1 MTLSFDTLA
10 EYQAAKQQGGE
21 IYEAVIASERYTA
34 TAVSYIASLG
44 RSVIDGKNVI
54 VARSQGQ
61 PGDVL
66 LWRTADAQFFWLKS
80 YVPVSAWDAAYIGQ
94 LVCDTTQLASAGYVP
109 CGVMLYRV
117 GRRAAVLS
125 LSDVASAA
133 WGPASLVPDVATFPT
148 ITRADGAGVESVSLN
163 LYQAEKVVSAV
174 DPVLMPVLRSD
185 WDAMVSAALQGLTA
199 SGSFTGGGWSTA
211 GGVASLTFTLG
222 TEQKTIDPA
231 IYDFCYDDFYLSEVV
246 VRPDLPLAGPQN
258 TGAAVFMASAAFL
271 CASYGIVS
279 IPDLAPARWWL
290 PSIGDF
296 CHTLPDFLSR
306 KGTLPSGTLW
316 SSDQVDASRA
326 WAASLQGAI
335 GFAEDKTAA
344 HGVRALTNI
353 QI

>member
-1 MTLSFDTLA
+1 MTLSYDTIA
-10 EYQAAKQQGGE
+10 DYQAAKQQGGE
-21 IYEAVIASERYTA
+21 IYEAVIVSERYTA

-44 RSVIDGKNVI
+44 RSVLDGKNVI
-54 VARSQGQ
+54 VTREQGQ

-80 YVPVSAWDAAYIGQ
+80 YVPVSAWDSAYIGQ
-94 LVCDTTQLASAGYVP
+94 IVCDTTQLASAGYVP

-133 WGPASLVPDVATFPT
+133 WGPASLLPDVATFPT

-174 DPVLMPVLRSD
+174 DTVLMPVLRSD

-199 SGSFTGGGWSTA
+199 SGSFTGGDWSTA

-222 TEQKTIDPA
+222 TEPKTIDPA
-231 IYDFCYDDFYLSEVV
+231 IYDFCYDDFYLSEVI

-258 TGAAVFMASAAFL
+258 TGAIIAAGGSSA
-271 CASYGIVS
+271 CASYGFAS
-279 IPDLAPARWWL
+279 IPDLVAGRWWM

-296 CHTLPDFLSR
+296 CNTLPDFLSR

-326 WAASLQGAI
+326 WAASLQGALS
-335 GFAEDKTAA
+335 FAEDKTAA
-344 HGVRALTNI
+344 HGVRALTKI
-353 QI
+353 LI

>member
-1 MTLSFDTLA
+1 MTLSFDTIA
-10 EYQAAKQQGGE
+10 DYQAAKQQGGE
-21 IYEAVIASERYTA
+21 IYEAVIASDRYTA

-44 RSVIDGKNVI
+44 RSVLDGKNVI
-54 VARSQGQ
+54 VTRAQGQ

-94 LVCDTTQLASAGYVP
+94 IVCDTTQLASAGYVP

-125 LSDVASAA
+125 LSDVTSAA
-133 WGPASLVPDVATFPT
+133 WGPASLVPNVATFPT
-148 ITRADGAGVESVSLN
+148 LTRADGAGVESVSLN

-185 WDAMVSAALQGLTA
+185 WDAMVSAALRGITA

-211 GGVASLTFTLG
+211 GGVASLTFTIG
-222 TEQKTIDPA
+222 TEQKTINPA
-231 IYDFCYDDFYLSEVV
+231 DYSFNYNDFYGDNVSVWDSV
-246 VRPDLPLAGPQN
+246 PPIGPQN
-258 TGAAVFMASAAFL
+258 TGALLAAGGSSA
-271 CASYGIVS
+271 CASYGFAS
-279 IPDLAPARWWL
+279 IPDLVAGRWWM
-290 PSIGDF
+290 PSFADLRYAFI
-296 CHTLPDFLSR
+296 LSLSD

-326 WAASLQGAI
+326 WAASLQGAL

-353 QI
+353 QL